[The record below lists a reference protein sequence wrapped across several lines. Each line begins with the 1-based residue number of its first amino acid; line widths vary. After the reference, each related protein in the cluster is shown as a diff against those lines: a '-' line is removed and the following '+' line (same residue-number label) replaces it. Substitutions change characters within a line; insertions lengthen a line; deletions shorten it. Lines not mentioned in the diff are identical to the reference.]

1 MSSSSKLLSLLVL
14 VFICSAET
22 KETSKNLPENPQN
35 LVIVEII
42 SLAGENIKTAD
53 WSLGANEENY
63 LDTGIV
69 FYENQDLQSADTQNV
84 TNSNQESQKNETT
97 TNQESQQNETSTDS
111 KSQQNGTSTNT
122 TSQQNETSTNSTSQ
136 NNATST
142 NSTTDIK
149 DSSDGFAVYYVII
162 VILVV
167 AMSILATAYFVYR
180 NKSTTNDSYVR
191 V

>member
-22 KETSKNLPENPQN
+22 TETSKNLPENPQN
-35 LVIVEII
+35 LVIVEIK

-53 WSLGANEENY
+53 WSLGTNEENY

-84 TNSNQESQKNETT
+84 TNSNQESQQNETT

-111 KSQQNGTSTNT
+111 KSQQNGTNTNT

-149 DSSDGFAVYYVII
+149 DNSDGFAVYYVII

-167 AMSILATAYFVYR
+167 AISILATAYFVYR